1 MEQVTRIPEVVK
13 LHLKDAMPESIR
25 SGLVKGCYKDFLDAG
40 KTVTNV
46 QMSRDTLKKVKKG
59 YLGDCQ
65 IDPETIKVVKDLPEG
80 TIIFNG

>member
-40 KTVTNV
+40 KVVATV